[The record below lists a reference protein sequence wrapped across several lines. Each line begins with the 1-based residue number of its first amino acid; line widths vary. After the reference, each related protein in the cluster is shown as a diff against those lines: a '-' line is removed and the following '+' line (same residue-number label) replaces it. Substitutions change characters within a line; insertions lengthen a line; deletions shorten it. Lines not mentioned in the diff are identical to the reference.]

1 MASNSSASPAES
13 RSASRSTYLAPRR
26 GFKKLAGTS
35 LLYAILVLGASFAI
49 LPFLFM
55 IANALKTYAET
66 VTRVSPLPFDPKFWP
81 KVPQWE
87 NFQIAWQ
94 RESLGRYFTN
104 SVVISLVTLVGVY
117 ITSTLAAYAFAKL
130 YFVGK
135 NVIFSLMLATL
146 MIPETVLLIPNFII
160 ISSLKWVDKLP
171 ALTVPFI
178 AGAFHIFLLRQ
189 FFNQIPNALIE
200 SARLDGCSHPR
211 ILVSIVVP
219 LSRAPLFTVGF
230 LAFLHAWN
238 SLQWPLVVTQTPR
251 WRPISVGLVKFI
263 TEAGPET
270 QLRMAGAI
278 IALLPIMLI
287 YFVAQKQITEAIT
300 RTGLKE

>member
-1 MASNSSASPAES
+1 MASS
-13 RSASRSTYLAPRR
+13 RSASPSTHLAPRVD
-26 GFKKLAGTS
+26 FSKLAGTS
-35 LLYAILVLGASFAI
+35 LLYGVLVLGASFAI

-66 VTRVSPLPFDPKFWP
+66 STRVSALPFDPKFWP
-81 KVPQWE
+81 RVPQWE
-87 NFQIAWQ
+87 NFRIAWQ
-94 RESLGRYFTN
+94 RESLGRYFIN
-104 SVVISLVTLVGVY
+104 SLVISLVTLAGVY

-135 NVIFSLMLATL
+135 NVIFSVMLATL

-160 ISSLKWVDKLP
+160 VASLKWIDKLP

-270 QLRMAGAI
+270 QLRLAGAI
-278 IALLPIMLI
+278 IALVPIMLI
-287 YFVAQKQITEAIT
+287 YFLAQKQITEAIT
-300 RTGLKE
+300 RTGLKG

>member
-1 MASNSSASPAES
+1 MASS
-13 RSASRSTYLAPRR
+13 RSASPSTHLAPRVD
-26 GFKKLAGTS
+26 FSKLAGTS
-35 LLYAILVLGASFAI
+35 LLYGVLVLGASFAI

-66 VTRVSPLPFDPKFWP
+66 ITRVSALPFDPKFWP
-81 KVPQWE
+81 RVPQWE
-87 NFQIAWQ
+87 NFRIAWQ
-94 RESLGRYFTN
+94 RESLGRYFAN
-104 SVVISLVTLVGVY
+104 SLVISLVTLAGVY

-135 NVIFSLMLATL
+135 NVIFSVMLATL

-160 ISSLKWVDKLP
+160 VASLKWIDKLP

-270 QLRMAGAI
+270 QLRLAGAI
-278 IALLPIMLI
+278 IALVPIMLI
-287 YFVAQKQITEAIT
+287 YFLAQKQITEAIT
-300 RTGLKE
+300 RTGLKG